1 MGENEI
7 VEVSS
12 SVYSAPQCRVIE
24 MVFGKPLLDSFY
36 FPPIPLSYF
45 DRYETYLFAFVN
57 CSGGYIGRL

>member
-24 MVFGKPLLDSFY
+24 MVVSKPLLDSFY
-36 FPPIPLSYF
+36 FPPIPLS
-45 DRYETYLFAFVN
+45 
-57 CSGGYIGRL
+57 